1 VIQATNRL
9 TVNIFNGDCKG
20 LENFYDKNEE
30 PKRTTRF
37 TEKGDMIPPSMRNVP
52 YQGFRVQSIKLWNSL
67 SNDRKISKLSLI
79 NDCQ

>member
-1 VIQATNRL
+1 
-9 TVNIFNGDCKG
+9 
-20 LENFYDKNEE
+20 
-30 PKRTTRF
+30 
-37 TEKGDMIPPSMRNVP
+37 MRNVP